1 MSTRDGYA
9 PGVPCWVDMWADDA
23 DPAGG
28 FYARLFGWEAARGE
42 YTLFQKDGSDVA
54 GLGTPSQSPEA
65 AWTTYVWV
73 DDVDAVA
80 AKAREAGGEVRA
92 EPFDSLDG
100 GRMTILA
107 DPGGAVFGAWQPGGH
122 RGAQVVNEPGAWSMS
137 MLSSPD
143 PEAAR
148 RFYGAV
154 FGWESDDEFA
164 GATMFRLPGY
174 FGGEPSQPV
183 PRDVVAVMAPGEH
196 AAWIPD
202 FWVSD
207 ADGTAARAAELG
219 GRTIAPPA
227 DNPVGRSAVLADPSG
242 AVFTVSKVV

>member
-1 MSTRDGYA
+1 
-9 PGVPCWVDMWADDA
+9 
-23 DPAGG
+23 
-28 FYARLFGWEAARGE
+28 
-42 YTLFQKDGSDVA
+42 
-54 GLGTPSQSPEA
+54 
-65 AWTTYVWV
+65 
-73 DDVDAVA
+73 
-80 AKAREAGGEVRA
+80 
-92 EPFDSLDG
+92 
-100 GRMTILA
+100 MTILA
-107 DPGGAVFGAWQPGGH
+107 DPAGAVFGVWQPGEH
-122 RGAQVVNEPGAWSMS
+122 RGAQVVNEPGAWAMS

-154 FGWESDDEFA
+154 FGWESDDEFP

-174 FGGEPSQPV
+174 FGGEASQPV

-227 DNPVGRSAVLADPSG
+227 DNPAGRSAVLADPSG
-242 AVFTVSKVV
+242 AVFTVSKVI